1 MSCNRG
7 KASPDQLTKIRLF
20 ADSGGYCQ
28 NPECS
33 RLLFMET
40 GDEQLHVAEIAHI
53 CAAGDDGPRANKALT
68 AEQRGSYENLILLCP
83 TCHTM
88 IDKAP
93 AAFPDN
99 LVLRWKRSHVDK
111 LAGLFGTRRYP
122 DRSSARAALAPLLM
136 ENQAI
141 HEQYGPDNEYRYNP
155 ESEQAD
161 VWRRKVRTRILPN
174 NRRIL
179 ALLDANCELLSATE
193 QRMLE
198 RLRQHVDDLEARHID
213 ADLSGGGARFP
224 TEAHNLLVDEGD
236 DGREA

>member
-1 MSCNRG
+1 MTMTCNRG
-7 KASPDQLTKIRLF
+7 KASPDQHTKIRLF

-28 NPECS
+28 NPGCS
-33 RLLFMET
+33 RLLFMEI
-40 GDEQLHVAEIAHI
+40 GDERLHVAEIAHI
-53 CAAGDDGPRANKALT
+53 CAAGNDGPRANKTLT
-68 AEQRGSYENLILLCP
+68 PEQRGAYENLILLCP

-88 IDKAP
+88 VDKAP

-99 LVLRWKRSHVDK
+99 LVFRWKRSHVDK
-111 LAGLFGTRRYP
+111 LAALFGTRRYP
-122 DRSSARAALAPLLM
+122 DRSAARSALEPLLS

-161 VWRRKVRTRILPN
+161 LWQRKVRTRILPN

-179 ALLDANCELLSATE
+179 ALLDANRELLSATE
-193 QRMLE
+193 QRILE

-213 ADLSGGGARFP
+213 ADLSGGGTRFP
-224 TEAHNLLVDEGD
+224 TEAHNLLVGEGN
-236 DGREA
+236 DG